1 MLFPT
6 GFSEWYLSDQAWTQN
21 IPSYDCVMVF
31 PMESACLS
39 TCWYISQKMMQ
50 PMEDCSRACGSFF
63 GGSPHVSFFL
73 SDSLCVIFPMCGCAW
88 RFFHCLEN
96 GGSMGWGISGKKVL
110 TSMGAHA
117 IRDAAVK
124 IPQEWPATSAC
135 LEWNL
140 WCVLVLLMVR
150 NATVCFPCRESGSRL
165 LL

>member
-1 MLFPT
+1 
-6 GFSEWYLSDQAWTQN
+6 
-21 IPSYDCVMVF
+21 
-31 PMESACLS
+31 
-39 TCWYISQKMMQ
+39 
-50 PMEDCSRACGSFF
+50 MEDCSRACGSFF

-124 IPQEWPATSAC
+124 IPQE
-135 LEWNL
+135 
-140 WCVLVLLMVR
+140 
-150 NATVCFPCRESGSRL
+150 
-165 LL
+165 